1 MSGFFSKKQLRELV
15 LLSATQIARL
25 ERRKKFPRRVRLG
38 LLRNSRVGWPKDE
51 VNAWVQAKIDA
62 RSSE

>member
-1 MSGFFSKKQLRELV
+1 MSGFFSKKQLREIV
-15 LLSATQIARL
+15 LLSATQISRL
-25 ERRKKFPRRVRLG
+25 EGKQKFPKRVRLG
-38 LLRNSRVGWPKDE
+38 LFRNSRVGWPKDE